1 MLVESIEALAIRP
14 GGIYVDATFGS
25 GGHSRAILERLGAG
39 RLIAFDKDPDTAVN
53 IIEDSRFTLINHDFR
68 FLRQFLKFY
77 NALPADGILADLGV
91 SSHQLDSRE
100 RGFSFRLG
108 GELDLRMN
116 PRQKITAQQILNEYP
131 EDRLSWLFRHY
142 GELPNASKIALA
154 IVERR
159 ATSNIQYF
167 EELVELLRPF
177 APVNQENKFFAR
189 VVQAIR
195 IEVNQELE
203 SLKELLS
210 QSVSVLRQGG
220 RIVMIT
226 YHSLED
232 RLVKNFFKSGNFEG
246 TVESDFFGNQKRVFR
261 LIPPALRE
269 PSDEEIRKNPRARS
283 AKMRVAEKI

>member
-159 ATSNIQYF
+159 ATSKIQYF